1 MIGFALVLE
10 RTSINWML
18 NRFGCTYN
26 KIQKFIEI
34 DLRKEAVS
42 NPEKWLKIPPK
53 YNIKRYKNHYF
64 HDDYEY
70 LEKGFLQSSI

>member
-1 MIGFALVLE
+1 MCKVE
-10 RTSINWML
+10 RKTPFGKKRPQNMNTIY
-18 NRFGCTYN
+18 NRNN

-53 YNIKRYKNHYF
+53 YNI
-64 HDDYEY
+64 
-70 LEKGFLQSSI
+70 

>member
-53 YNIKRYKNHYF
+53 YNI
-64 HDDYEY
+64 
-70 LEKGFLQSSI
+70 